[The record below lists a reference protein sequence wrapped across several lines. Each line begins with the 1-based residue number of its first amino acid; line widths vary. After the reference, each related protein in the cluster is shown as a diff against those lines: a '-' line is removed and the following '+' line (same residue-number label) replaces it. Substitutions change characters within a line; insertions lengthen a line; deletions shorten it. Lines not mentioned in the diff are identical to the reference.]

1 MQWTFIVGVAIVLYL
16 AGSIRVLRQYERG
29 VVFLLGRFE
38 GIRGPGL
45 TLIFVPFQQMVRVSL
60 RTVTMQ
66 IPSQKIITKDNV
78 SIDIAAVAYYR
89 ISDPEKAVI
98 AIENVYEA
106 INQISQTTVRN
117 VVGRFSLDQLLAET
131 ANINEQIKDVID
143 RHTEPWGTQVTAV
156 EIKDIVLPDNMQRAM
171 AREAE
176 AERERRAKIVAAEG
190 EYQAAVKLG
199 EAADIITQHP
209 VALQLRTLQTMAEI
223 STEKNSTIIFP
234 AQFMTTV
241 QEALALL
248 KTEFGVEV
256 TLALPRGS
264 TLLPFCNVGSF
275 HQMHREFGARGS
287 TALVSRPSAERQS
300 RTEREPGPR
309 AHYGKFPSI
318 CRVAP
323 GSGSSLADARSAGTR
338 ERGRAHATLVGSL
351 YEPSAVN
358 SSHDVKQRSIVRSR
372 GALLRPGSRLPFAS
386 TPRGVGGAPTGAL
399 SLLSRLRDATG
410 PRL

>member
-1 MQWTFIVGVAIVLYL
+1 MDLIVGVAIVLYL

-29 VVFLLGRFE
+29 GVFLLGRFE

-106 INQISQTTVRN
+106 INQINQTTVRN

-156 EIKDIVLPDNMQRAM
+156 EIKDITQRAM

-248 KTEFGVEV
+248 KTD
-256 TLALPRGS
+256 
-264 TLLPFCNVGSF
+264 
-275 HQMHREFGARGS
+275 
-287 TALVSRPSAERQS
+287 
-300 RTEREPGPR
+300 
-309 AHYGKFPSI
+309 
-318 CRVAP
+318 
-323 GSGSSLADARSAGTR
+323 SSS
-338 ERGRAHATLVGSL
+338 
-351 YEPSAVN
+351 
-358 SSHDVKQRSIVRSR
+358 K
-372 GALLRPGSRLPFAS
+372 
-386 TPRGVGGAPTGAL
+386 
-399 SLLSRLRDATG
+399 
-410 PRL
+410 